1 MDKPTEMEISRHYVV
16 QYFYPVGQM
25 GREAMTWV
33 SATTHATYE
42 QASHSLDRM
51 FAARDKKED
60 HGRTTKYR
68 IVEMET
74 VSRPLIERSTS
85 GETSYIDSRFAK

>member
-1 MDKPTEMEISRHYVV
+1 MDKSTQMEINRQYVV
-16 QYFYPVGQM
+16 QYLYPVGQM
-25 GREAMTWV
+25 GREAMMWV

-51 FAARDKKED
+51 FVARDKKED

-74 VSRPLIERSTS
+74 ISRPLIERSTS